1 MTLKLGNVGLNL
13 TEANRVIFFES
24 WYSYAALA
32 QGCSRVHRI
41 GQVKPVSVHYML
53 AKESVEE
60 NMYFTAMAK
69 KEMATDISQEKQTRL
84 GVADLEQILFG
95 NEQRVCMSDVSED
108 ETMM

>member
-1 MTLKLGNVGLNL
+1 
-13 TEANRVIFFES
+13 
-24 WYSYAALA
+24 
-32 QGCSRVHRI
+32 
-41 GQVKPVSVHYML
+41 ML